1 MTDVKARPIAG
12 VISDL
17 LCAVFEQLDGAGR
30 VPSAPAPAPR
40 AIPSAAS
47 HGSGTGSGSGNG
59 SGSGSGSGRG
69 SGSGNRELVVG
80 VDAGAG
86 SGTSNGGGGGS
97 LQSVPPFVRL
107 LVQVLIEP
115 YRIQLAH
122 SAVSQ
127 WRAILRQRGANGN
140 STGAVD
146 AAKTTQM
153 ITLMTTKLQ
162 QRAVGC
168 RFEYYDSAFQSFIP
182 VEVSEYRYANR
193 EDADDDSADEELVHQ
208 FKLKR
213 LKSLTSKWV
222 ELGIDNC
229 RPLASVL
236 SQEGACL
243 VCPAPGTE
251 AHEVLSQWGELRS
264 ELPPTGLVWMAR
276 ALPTS
281 QRAGRVVRVR
291 SG

>member
-1 MTDVKARPIAG
+1 M
-12 VISDL
+12 
-17 LCAVFEQLDGAGR
+17 
-30 VPSAPAPAPR
+30 
-40 AIPSAAS
+40 
-47 HGSGTGSGSGNG
+47 
-59 SGSGSGSGRG
+59 
-69 SGSGNRELVVG
+69 
-80 VDAGAG
+80 
-86 SGTSNGGGGGS
+86 
-97 LQSVPPFVRL
+97 RL

-291 SG
+291 SGWDGVYVLHVLCSRWPAFRNTSRSMLAAAYCFVVTTRPAARSTRNFAYVSEARQRDGRASQRLVMRL